1 MTTVPA
7 EVKFVEEGVRE
18 LLKAR
23 RILCGSYVYGY
34 YLDNNGYSRTI
45 FEFMQ
50 VLSLIVHKYM

>member
-1 MTTVPA
+1 MIVVPA

-23 RILCGSYVYGY
+23 RILCGSYVYGF
-34 YLDNNGYSRTI
+34 YLDENGYGRTI

-50 VLSLIVHKYM
+50 VCFTIYLSSF